1 MSEFQRVTSNVWKV
15 NVLLFLCIFSIAFT
29 TTIEGKKLEIC
40 IVLRIFIII

>member
-15 NVLLFLCIFSIAFT
+15 TALFLCVFSIAFN

-40 IVLRIFIII
+40 IALRIFVII